1 MMLSLNSENHP
12 MKPSVKISLMAAA
25 IATIGIG
32 GIAKMGSASSPNRL
46 LMAVAQQK
54 VESHTYKA
62 NKMYAYVG
70 EELEKNAKVSLL
82 EARKI
87 ALKAHP
93 GKIIDEELEKES
105 GGSGLRYSFD
115 IKQGVKTYEIGV
127 DAMTGKV
134 LENAAE
140 GKNPD

>member
-1 MMLSLNSENHP
+1 
-12 MKPSVKISLMAAA
+12 MKPSVKVSLIVAA

-32 GIAKMGSASSPNRL
+32 SITKMGSASSPNPS
-46 LMAVAQQK
+46 AVAQQK
-54 VESHTYKA
+54 VESRTYKA
-62 NKMYAYVG
+62 TKMYAYVG

-87 ALKAHP
+87 ALQAHP
-93 GKIIDEELEKES
+93 GKIVEQELEKES

>member
-1 MMLSLNSENHP
+1 
-12 MKPSVKISLMAAA
+12 MKPSVKVSLIVAA

-32 GIAKMGSASSPNRL
+32 GITKMGSASSPNPS
-46 LMAVAQQK
+46 AVAQQK
-54 VESHTYKA
+54 VESRTYKP

-70 EELEKNAKVSLL
+70 EELEKNAKISLL

-87 ALKAHP
+87 ALQAHP
-93 GKIIDEELEKES
+93 GKIVDEELEKES
-105 GGSGLRYSFD
+105 GGSSLRYSFD
-115 IKQGVKTYEIGV
+115 IKQGIKTYEIGV

-134 LENAAE
+134 LENASE

>member
-1 MMLSLNSENHP
+1 MVLSPKSEIQP
-12 MKPSVKISLMAAA
+12 MKPSVKVSLIVAA

-32 GIAKMGSASSPNRL
+32 GITKMVSASSPNPSEI
-46 LMAVAQQK
+46 AHKK
-54 VESHTYKA
+54 VESRTDKL

-87 ALKAHP
+87 ALQAHP
-93 GKIIDEELEKES
+93 GKIVDEELEKES
-105 GGSGLRYSFD
+105 GGSSLRYSFD
-115 IKQGVKTYEIGV
+115 IQQGVKTYEVGV

-140 GKNPD
+140 SKNTD

>member
-1 MMLSLNSENHP
+1 
-12 MKPSVKISLMAAA
+12 MKPSVKVSLIVAA
-25 IATIGIG
+25 IATIGIS
-32 GIAKMGSASSPNRL
+32 GIAKMGSASSPHPS

-54 VESHTYKA
+54 VAPRTYKP
-62 NKMYAYVG
+62 NKIYAYVG

-93 GKIIDEELEKES
+93 GKIVDEELEKES

-115 IKQGVKTYEIGV
+115 IKQGVKTYELGV

>member
-1 MMLSLNSENHP
+1 MVLSPKSGIYL
-12 MKPSVKISLMAAA
+12 MKPSVKVSLIIAA

-32 GIAKMGSASSPNRL
+32 GIAKMVSASSPNPS
-46 LMAVAQQK
+46 AVAQQK
-54 VESHTYKA
+54 VELRTYKP

-87 ALKAHP
+87 AIQAHP
-93 GKIIDEELEKES
+93 GKIMDEELEKES

-134 LENAAE
+134 LENATE

>member
-1 MMLSLNSENHP
+1 
-12 MKPSVKISLMAAA
+12 MKPSVKVSLIIAA

-32 GIAKMGSASSPNRL
+32 SIAKMVSASPPNL
-46 LMAVAQQK
+46 SLMAVDQQK
-54 VESHTYKA
+54 VEPHTYKV

-70 EELEKNAKVSLL
+70 EELEKNARVSLL
-82 EARKI
+82 KARKI
-87 ALKAHP
+87 ALTAHS
-93 GKIIDEELEKES
+93 GKIVDEELEKES

-115 IKQGVKTYEIGV
+115 IKQGVKTYEVGV

>member
-1 MMLSLNSENHP
+1 MVLSPKTEIHP
-12 MKPSVKISLMAAA
+12 MKPSVKVSLIVAA

-32 GIAKMGSASSPNRL
+32 SIAKMVSASSPNPS
-46 LMAVAQQK
+46 AVAQQK
-54 VESHTYKA
+54 VELHTYKP
-62 NKMYAYVG
+62 NKIYAYVG
-70 EELEKNAKVSLL
+70 EELENNAKVSLI

-87 ALKAHP
+87 ALEAHP
-93 GKIIDEELEKES
+93 GKIMDEELEKES

>member
-1 MMLSLNSENHP
+1 MILSPKSEIYP
-12 MKPSVKISLMAAA
+12 MKPSVKVSLILAA

-32 GIAKMGSASSPNRL
+32 GITKMVSASSPNPS
-46 LMAVAQQK
+46 AVAQQK
-54 VESHTYKA
+54 VESRTDKP

-87 ALKAHP
+87 ALQAHP
-93 GKIIDEELEKES
+93 GKIVDEELEKES
-105 GGSGLRYSFD
+105 GGLRYSFD

-140 GKNPD
+140 G

>member
-1 MMLSLNSENHP
+1 MVLSPNSEIQP
-12 MKPSVKISLMAAA
+12 MKPSVKVSLMVAV

-32 GIAKMGSASSPNRL
+32 GIAQMGSASSPNPS

-54 VESHTYKA
+54 VESRTYKV

-87 ALKAHP
+87 ALTAHP
-93 GKIIDEELEKES
+93 GQIIDEELEKES
-105 GGSGLRYSFD
+105 GGSDLRYSFD
-115 IKQGVKTYEIGV
+115 IKQGAKTYEIGV
-127 DAMTGKV
+127 DANTGKL